1 VVVLRCV
8 EVGWHLIAWGYNN
21 TKELFFQALIENLK
35 GQLRLSGYPF
45 LRGKRMKKCSLPPL
59 GLI

>member
-8 EVGWHLIAWGYNN
+8 EVGWHLIVLGYNN

-35 GQLRLSGYPF
+35 GQLGLYRI
-45 LRGKRMKKCSLPPL
+45 KKSANQ
-59 GLI
+59 